1 MEIGFDVIGD
11 LFLSPDDDFDWDGK
25 ATSLYCIVTGN
36 ISNDMGKLKEVLQ
49 NLGENYKGVFYVSG
63 DYEFHSCADIHDRI
77 HTINHICQRT
87 QGVAGLW
94 HHVVVLE
101 NIAILGCNGWAVNSN
116 EKIITH
122 LNTEDIL
129 YLQNSIKKLQKHGDV
144 DKIIVV
150 SNSVPKSQLYFGKI
164 PNTFNNVLNL
174 DYCLEADTEK
184 KVKYWAF
191 GNCNRQVDIEIGNI
205 KYLNNPY
212 YKGLPYWPKRIELEI

>member
-11 LFLSPDDDFDWDGK
+11 LFLSPDDEFNWEGK

-36 ISNDMGKLKEVLQ
+36 ISNDIGKLQDVLQ
-49 NLGENYKGVFYVSG
+49 HLGENYKGVFYVSG
-63 DYEFHSCADIHDRI
+63 DYEFHGCSDLHDRV

-101 NIAILGCNGWAVNSN
+101 NIAILGCNGWAKNSDD
-116 EKIITH
+116 KTISH
-122 LNTEDIL
+122 LHTEDIL
-129 YLQNSIKKLQKHGDV
+129 YLQHSIKKLQKHGDV
-144 DKIIVV
+144 DKIIMV
-150 SNSVPKSQLYFGKI
+150 SNSVPKSHLYFGKI
-164 PNTFNNVLNL
+164 PETFNNIINL

-184 KVKYWAF
+184 KVKYWTF
-191 GNCNRQVDIEIGNI
+191 GNSSRQTDVTIDNVR
-205 KYLNNPY
+205 YLNNPY